1 MKKALALCFAFL
13 LLLSAAGCGS
23 KSIPASSSGEPAG
36 SSGSSTEPAT
46 PHTVIER
53 LAVEFSRTG
62 ADADPAAANELAGLL
77 QKYLADGG
85 VTVNEMAVSFGTSYT
100 ATAQALEQGG
110 VQLAFLPAEALVSY
124 GGDAVPLLADA
135 APSLTRDSLD
145 PRGWNGETETAA
157 GYTAGTRALLCA
169 APTEYGVNLAG
180 RVASGKALTWDELDH
195 ARWGVLDSSSDGG
208 YRCADLWLADHYEG
222 SEISDLPQVT
232 SYDSYE
238 DLLRAAAA
246 GEIDVFPL
254 RADAR
259 MDYADVWTLEATHN
273 NQAGIRGF
281 GREASIWN
289 EVSVLGVTDRLYS
302 TAAAVTA
309 GDAAVNG
316 TLFQA
321 ALQDALQR
329 IAQTRPDLMG
339 TLGAVRFAPVSSE
352 DFDGLRRLVT
362 MEG

>member
-1 MKKALALCFAFL
+1 MKKALALCFALL
-13 LLLSAAGCGS
+13 LLLSATGCGS
-23 KSIPASSSGEPAG
+23 KSAPASSSGEPAG

-62 ADADPAAANELAGLL
+62 ADADPAAANQLAGLL
-77 QKYLADGG
+77 QEYLADGG

-135 APSLTRDSLD
+135 APSLTRDSSD
-145 PRGWNGETETAA
+145 PRDWNGETKPAA

-222 SEISDLPQVT
+222 SEISDLSQVA
-232 SYDSYE
+232 SYGSYE

-259 MDYADVWTLEATHN
+259 MDYADAWTREATHSD
-273 NQAGIRGF
+273 QAGVRGF
-281 GREASIWN
+281 GREASIWS
-289 EVSVLGVTDRLYS
+289 EIPVLGVTDRLYS
-302 TAAAVTA
+302 TAVAVTA

-339 TLGAVRFAPVSSE
+339 TLGAARFAPVSSG